1 MTLDKDP
8 KPDDRQKT
16 NGRNFLGDM
25 ISLAMMVYIVAK
37 IVKPSDPNTKS
48 QRKKIGGWI
57 LAGTV
62 SLGALLCLVGIAIF
76 LSSCSADLPSE
87 ASSRLFN
94 KLSIEYVGEYKIPND
109 FQVKNTLVGGL
120 SGLTYDRQRD
130 RFYAISDDRGD
141 KAPARFYTLKLD
153 LDTKNPDRVKLNKVA
168 ITDVTLLKN
177 ARGETYPKGETDT
190 EAIALT
196 PQSSVFISSEGD
208 RGNKIPPFINEF
220 DLKTGRVKQSL
231 PIPLRYLPDTEGKRG
246 VQNNLAFEGMTL
258 SPIGTLPASGEPLRL
273 FAATESALMQDKV
286 APKVGEDGKIP
297 GAKNRWLHY
306 LLSNRPEI
314 ISEHLYQLDPPPL
327 GAIEHGLSE
336 ILAIDTS
343 GHFLTLERSFGM
355 TGFRV
360 KIFQVTMAGATD
372 TSKIA
377 SFKGNTTIQPIKKEL
392 AFDLQQL
399 KIDIDNLE
407 GMALGARLPDGSQ
420 TLLLVSDNNFS
431 DRQITQLLVFKF
443 KQG

>member
-1 MTLDKDP
+1 MTQDKNPDP
-8 KPDDRQKT
+8 
-16 NGRNFLGDM
+16 
-25 ISLAMMVYIVAK
+25 
-37 IVKPSDPNTKS
+37 

-62 SLGALLCLVGIAIF
+62 SLGVLACVMAIAIF
-76 LSSCSADLPSE
+76 LSSCGSDLPSE

-94 KLSIEYVGEYKIPND
+94 KISIEYVGAYKIPND
-109 FQVKNTLVGGL
+109 LQVKNTLVGGL
-120 SGLTYDRQRD
+120 SGLTYDRQRNS
-130 RFYAISDDRGD
+130 FYAISDDRGD
-141 KAPARFYTLKLD
+141 RAPARFYTLKLD
-153 LDTKNPDRVKLNKVA
+153 LNTKSQQVKLNRVD

-177 ARGETYPKGETDT
+177 AKGETYPKGETDT

-196 PQSSVFISSEGD
+196 PQSSVFIASEGD
-208 RGNKIPPFINEF
+208 RNQNIPPFINEF
-220 DLKTGRVKQSL
+220 DLKTGRVKQAL
-231 PIPLRYLPDTEGKRG
+231 PIPQRYLPDTEGKRG
-246 VQNNLAFEGMTL
+246 VQNNLAFEGITL
-258 SPIGTLPASGEPLRL
+258 SPTGTLPTAGEPLRL
-273 FAATESALMQDKV
+273 FAATESALMQDKEV
-286 APKVGEDGKIP
+286 PKIGEDGKIP

-314 ISEHLYQLDPPPL
+314 VSEHLYQLDPPPL

-336 ILAIDTS
+336 IVSIDTS
-343 GHFLTLERSFGM
+343 GHFLTLERSFGL

-360 KIFQVTMAGATD
+360 KLFQTTMAGATD

-377 SFKGNTTIQPIKKEL
+377 SFKGNTTLQPIKKEL

-399 KIDIDNLE
+399 NIYIDNLE

-420 TLLLVSDNNFS
+420 SLLLVSDNNFS
-431 DRQITQLLVFKF
+431 DRQITQLLLFKF